1 MNVLLVVEDEPSE
14 AVLRRLVASAR
25 HKLKVTT
32 VIRALGAGNIK
43 NRLPN
48 FRNASHVIPHIVM
61 TDLDAYPCP
70 PELLK
75 DWNAGALPERMLI
88 RIAVRE
94 VESWL
99 LADREGIAK
108 FIKVPSVKIPLRP
121 DDLPDPKQALLNLAR
136 KSRSRRFASE
146 FVPAAG
152 SKAKHGP
159 AYNQYLSE
167 FAAQDWDT
175 TQAALAS
182 PSLQRSLVR
191 VQEFA
196 RQFDA

>member
-14 AVLRRLVASAR
+14 AVLRRLVASAG
-25 HKLKVTT
+25 HKLKVST
-32 VIRALGAGNIK
+32 VIRAQGAGNIK
-43 NRLPN
+43 NSLTI
-48 FRNASHVIPHIVM
+48 FRNASHVTPHIVM
-61 TDLDAYPCP
+61 TDLDTYPCP

-75 DWNAGALPERMLI
+75 DWKVGVLPERMLI

-108 FIKVPSVKIPLRP
+108 LIKVPTIKIPLRP

-136 KSRSRRFASE
+136 KSRSRRFVSE
-146 FVPAAG
+146 FVPATG

-175 TQAALAS
+175 AQAALAS
-182 PSLQRSLVR
+182 PSLQRSMVR
-191 VQEFA
+191 VKEFA
-196 RQFDA
+196 RQFEA

>member
-1 MNVLLVVEDEPSE
+1 MDCLLVVEDAPSE
-14 AVLRRLVASAR
+14 AVLRRLVISAG
-25 HKLKVTT
+25 HNLHVTS
-32 VIRALGAGNIK
+32 VFRAGGFGQIK
-43 NRLPN
+43 SRLEN

-75 DWNAGALPERMLI
+75 DWKVGKLPDRMLM

-108 FIKVPSVKIPLRP
+108 LLRVPLVKIPANP
-121 DDLPDPKQALLNLAR
+121 DELPDPKQVLLNLAR
-136 KSRSRRFASE
+136 KSKSPRFASE
-146 FVPAAG
+146 FVPANG

-159 AYNQYLSE
+159 VYNEHLIG
-167 FAAQDWDT
+167 FATQHWDSS
-175 TQAALAS
+175 QAELAS
-182 PSLQRSLVR
+182 PSLERTIKR
-191 VQEFA
+191 IKEFA
-196 RQFDA
+196 QRLA